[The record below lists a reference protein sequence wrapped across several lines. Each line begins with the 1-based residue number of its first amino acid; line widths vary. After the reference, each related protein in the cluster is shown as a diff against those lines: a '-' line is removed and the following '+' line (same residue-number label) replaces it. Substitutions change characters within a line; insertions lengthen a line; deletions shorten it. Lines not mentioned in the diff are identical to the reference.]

1 MKRTILLFLIVQT
14 ISFTTYGQTVHYG
27 LFSGTQRVNSNY
39 YGWSA
44 GQLALPSSRIIP
56 FSVTQV
62 ELLHKAPNN
71 IGFGTKTLF
80 SHASGSGR

>member
-1 MKRTILLFLIVQT
+1 
-14 ISFTTYGQTVHYG
+14 
-27 LFSGTQRVNSNY
+27 
-39 YGWSA
+39 
-44 GQLALPSSRIIP
+44 LPSSRIIP

-80 SHASGSGR
+80 SHASGSGRWKGCGYETLSLNEAVLSRHSKSSVI